1 MILGFHDHVLQRT
14 FGLWQRAGGAHPK
27 AGQPGGASVH
37 IQLQG
42 KIQRH
47 NGEKASLGGHGWKLK
62 EHGKK
67 KDPIFQGKISFCNR
81 KLTCPSKILVQH
93 NQPFTEQQ
101 L

>member
-1 MILGFHDHVLQRT
+1 MPT
-14 FGLWQRAGGAHPK
+14 PK
-27 AGQPGGASVH
+27 QDSQEGASLH

-42 KIQRH
+42 KIERH

-62 EHGKK
+62 EYGKK
-67 KDPIFQGKISFCNR
+67 KNPIFQGKISFCNR

-93 NQPFTEQQ
+93 NQPSTEQQ